1 MTPSALV
8 VRSPGDVGLEERP
21 VGSPGPGQ
29 LVVRP
34 AVVGLCGT
42 DLEIVDGRIDPD
54 YVRYPIVLGHE
65 WSGRVVDP
73 GTTALPEGT
82 PVVVEGIVP
91 CGHCPNCRDG
101 KTNVCESYDEFGF
114 TRDGAAAGAVLAP
127 AGLVHPLAPTVDLE
141 EAALV
146 EPAAVV
152 YRALH
157 RANLS
162 PGLDVLVVG
171 DGTVG
176 LLAAALSRLWTPNR
190 VSLLGIRPEQA
201 GLARVAGVDAFLP
214 DRPAPGG
221 YDVVVEAAGAPD
233 AVTAA
238 LSAVRRGGTL
248 VSLGLAGSGVRTA
261 VEWDQVVNGD
271 LTVVG
276 SFSYTSRAWREVVAL
291 LNAGR
296 LPVSGLITHRFP
308 LERWPEAVETLRH
321 TSGPR
326 GKVVFSL

>member
-1 MTPSALV
+1 MSSPALV
-8 VRSPGDVGLEERP
+8 VRSPGDVYLEERQL
-21 VGSPGPGQ
+21 GSPAPGQ

-54 YVRYPIVLGHE
+54 YVRYPVVLGHE

-73 GTTALPEGT
+73 GPTALAVGA

-91 CGHCPNCRDG
+91 CGHCPSCRAG

-157 RANLS
+157 RANLA

-176 LLAAALSRLWTPNR
+176 LLAAVLARLWTPSR
-190 VSLLGIRPEQA
+190 VCLLGIRPEQA
-201 GLARVAGVDAFLP
+201 GLARVAGVDAFLV
-214 DRPAPGG
+214 DRQVTGG
-221 YDVVVEAAGAPD
+221 YDVVVEAAGAP
-233 AVTAA
+233 AAATAA

-248 VSLGLAGSGVRTA
+248 VSLGLAGRGVRTG
-261 VEWDQVVNGD
+261 VEWDDVVNGD

-276 SFSYTSRAWREVVAL
+276 SFSYTASAWREVVGL

-296 LPVSGLITHRFP
+296 LPVRGLVTHRFP
-308 LERWPEAVETLRH
+308 LERWAEALATLRH
-321 TSGPR
+321 TSAPR
-326 GKVVFSL
+326 GKVVFTL